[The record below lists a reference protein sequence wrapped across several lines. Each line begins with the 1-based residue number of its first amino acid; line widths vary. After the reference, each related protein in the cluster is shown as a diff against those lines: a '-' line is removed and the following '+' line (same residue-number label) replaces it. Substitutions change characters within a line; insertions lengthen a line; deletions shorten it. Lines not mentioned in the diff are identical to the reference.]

1 MTDTIRA
8 LHSINVLTADR
19 PVDRVDTWMI
29 TFADLMALLLAFFV
43 LIFSMSE
50 FDERSWGD
58 VVTSLSS
65 DLMPMATSSP
75 SEKASHAGF
84 VQEPSTDGQTRAGY
98 LKSLATQKFSNEM
111 TNGALAVEVANG
123 ALLLRIPAGLDQ
135 TGLDQSLEVSL
146 AAFFETLRD
155 PIDIIVVRSQQADA
169 ADRIPSLVKGEAVLQ
184 QLREVGYSGD
194 IHIYE
199 TAATVTNSSGKTT
212 DILFSIRTGRR

>member
-8 LHSINVLTADR
+8 LHSIDVLTADR

-98 LKSLATQKFSNEM
+98 LKSLATQKFTNEM
-111 TNGALAVEVANG
+111 TNGALAVEVAKG
-123 ALLLRIPAGLDQ
+123 ALLLRIPADLDQ
-135 TGLDQSLEVSL
+135 TNLDQSLVVSL

-169 ADRIPSLVKGEAVLQ
+169 DRIPSLVKGEAVLQ

-194 IHIYE
+194 IQVYE
-199 TAATVTNSSGKTT
+199 TAATVTNSSGETT